1 MSKLSRT
8 TALALISDWSTDDV
22 IEVLK
27 KNALEDCCQAVLK
40 RQIDGD
46 ELLHLTTGKL
56 ALWKSDL
63 SRDQIWTLWNFVE
76 SIVRSPEDY
85 VSPPSRTAPDEPMSD
100 SGSWGSDFDDH
111 EEHPEEARA
120 APHHAKPSTERNA
133 NFRNSLA
140 LFELNGKPPTRKTS
154 LKSPDTPE
162 SIYMNCPSDEEDT
175 TYINVEPQKLPPP
188 RTISQFSSKLE
199 NCLAEKLKEELK
211 LIIQKENSTEKKP
224 EIAPRPTL
232 AASNISRRPQM
243 TNPIPKQIIKKPLP
257 PPGTPKKFPKVPDR
271 PDELPRPPKMLRN
284 FDLVANLPTK
294 AEESDDDYE
303 AIDSQVALQHQHTFG
318 SKQSMLGSVESVYK
332 PSSSTTS
339 QEKEDD
345 FYECITEA
353 PDDNVYYVQPIIPP
367 SISTGPPP
375 LPSKPITPGDAPAPT
390 NPRKMSLQHERPP
403 EKKQSPLHHS
413 GSNSSLSEMRAT
425 RPLPPPPDRLTYV
438 DQSWFH
444 SITREQANAVIRERP
459 HNGYFL
465 LRPSNT
471 NPNNPFVLTL
481 WFNDGVY
488 NVQVRKRP
496 DSRYALGSPRAQEQ
510 SFASV
515 EEIVQFHS
523 REELPLCRGRV
534 QTGSTLLTDT
544 PPKRLNP

>member
-8 TALALISDWSTDDV
+8 TALEFISNWSTDEV
-22 IEVLK
+22 VEVLK
-27 KNALEDCCQAVLK
+27 KNDLGECCQAILK

-76 SIVRSPEDY
+76 AIMRSPEDY
-85 VSPPSRTAPDEPMSD
+85 VPPSPYRPPEEALSD

-111 EEHPEEARA
+111 EDHPEESW
-120 APHHAKPSTERNA
+120 APVTRPTPPTERNA

-140 LFELNGKPPTRKTS
+140 LFEHNGQPPSK
-154 LKSPDTPE
+154 KVSPKAPETPE
-162 SIYMNCPSDEEDT
+162 SIYMNCPSDDEDT
-175 TYINVEPQKLPPP
+175 TYINVEPQKPPPP
-188 RTISQFSSKLE
+188 RTLPQLQSKVDTS
-199 NCLAEKLKEELK
+199 LAEKLNEELK
-211 LIIQKENSTEKKP
+211 LTMQKDNSTRKPP
-224 EIAPRPTL
+224 EIAPRPNPPPSL
-232 AASNISRRPQM
+232 FSKRPQM
-243 TNPIPKQIIKKPLP
+243 THPRPQQIVKKPMP
-257 PPGTPKKFPKVPDR
+257 PPANPKKLPKVPDR
-271 PDELPRPPKMLRN
+271 SDELPRPPKMLRN

-294 AEESDDDYE
+294 TEESDDDYE
-303 AIDSQVALQHQHTFG
+303 AIDGQVALQHQQKFG
-318 SKQSMLGSVESVYK
+318 SKQSMLGSVESIYK

-345 FYECITEA
+345 FYECITES
-353 PDDNVYYVQPIIPP
+353 PDDNAYYVQPISSAAILA
-367 SISTGPPP
+367 GPPP
-375 LPSKPITPGDAPAPT
+375 LPLKPTTPDAPPPS
-390 NPRKMSLQHERPP
+390 NPRKMSLPYERPL
-403 EKKQSPLHHS
+403 EKKQSPLHHY

-438 DQSWFH
+438 DQPWFH
-444 SITREQANAVIRERP
+444 SITREQANALIKERP
-459 HNGYFL
+459 HKGYFL

-496 DSRYALGSPRAQEQ
+496 DNRYALGSPRAQEQ
-510 SFASV
+510 SFTSV

-544 PPKRLNP
+544 PPKRSNS

>member
-8 TALALISDWSTDDV
+8 TALEFISTWSTDDV

-27 KNALEDCCQAVLK
+27 KNDLGECCQAILK

-76 SIVRSPEDY
+76 AIMRSPEDY
-85 VSPPSRTAPDEPMSD
+85 VSSASHPPADEPMSD

-111 EEHPEEARA
+111 EDPEEARA
-120 APHHAKPSTERNA
+120 VASHPVPPAERNA

-140 LFELNGKPPTRKTS
+140 LFEHNGKPPSAKAS
-154 LKSPDTPE
+154 LKSPETPE

-175 TYINVEPQKLPPP
+175 TYINVEPQKPPP
-188 RTISQFSSKLE
+188 HRTVPQLQNQLDTS
-199 NCLAEKLKEELK
+199 LAEKLKQELK
-211 LIIQKENSTEKKP
+211 LIIQKDNSSVKKP
-224 EIAPRPTL
+224 ELAPRP
-232 AASNISRRPQM
+232 SQPPSVPSKRPQM
-243 TNPIPKQIIKKPLP
+243 TTPRPQQIVKKPLP
-257 PPGTPKKFPKVPDR
+257 PPVIAKKLPKVPDR

-294 AEESDDDYE
+294 TEESDDDYE
-303 AIDSQVALQHQHTFG
+303 AIDGQVALQHQQKFG
-318 SKQSMLGSVESVYK
+318 SKQSVLGSVESVYK

-345 FYECITEA
+345 FYECITES
-353 PDDNVYYVQPIIPP
+353 PDDNAYYVQPISPP
-367 SISTGPPP
+367 IMPAGPPLLP
-375 LPSKPITPGDAPAPT
+375 LKPTTPDTPAPT

-413 GSNSSLSEMRAT
+413 GSTSSLSEMRAT

-438 DQSWFH
+438 DQPWFH
-444 SITREQANAVIRERP
+444 SITREQANAIIRERP

-496 DSRYALGSPRAQEQ
+496 DNRYALGSPRAQEQ
-510 SFASV
+510 SFTSV

-544 PPKRLNP
+544 PPKRSNS